1 MSSSVAPINEC
12 KVQIHTGNI
21 LNLTDLKLQTADR
34 EFAESIRLTLE
45 EKYGKDLDEFEEDI
59 VKPKTPNIVEI
70 NRGSPF
76 ATVSP
81 GDIQNSRTSV
91 KIFVKSCEVQYLQ
104 QAVANIL
111 KYLEGQAVDSV
122 VLAYNTSS
130 SKEKSPEQ
138 LLSEL
143 ETLWATLE
151 TLVEEKKIS
160 RIGLSDLHEDIFI
173 QFYNRAKV
181 KPGIIQINLSS
192 CCVVPP
198 VLQEFAKSKEIQLL
212 THSDPIDILYQAPV
226 MDLFKNKTVS
236 LSWAVKYQTHV
247 VCRGV
252 LNYDHDVQELIRHN
266 VQHYIQSGNLEVIPN
281 GQNMQVPSRVAN
293 QRRIVYY
300 ATLPEIVRRPNPG
313 VQESPYWTNY
323 LLPRELSG
331 SSNEENEVMKVH
343 STILDVRDPGRILIP
358 VKIISPQQ
366 QQASDPIQTRSDNI
380 QPAPYYAEP
389 YPTRHNRY
397 PTLESTRAPLRPVN
411 YHPSHSHP
419 NNIPTPT
426 PKSIEIYSP
435 KSYELNGKRY
445 GIYHIPSLSDNSVRS
460 LYDNSRHENNKFTNY
475 EKFYNAP
482 GTFDKFYS
490 GDLSLEKIS
499 PISSDYVEN
508 EMDLDWQL
516 GANSRQQHSY
526 SLKIMP
532 QSVTYLP
539 RNVLK
544 TLDPATSGSYSK
556 DVIKQ
561 STHATMH
568 SVNVKVES
576 NSSSDS
582 NSMKEDTSSRSSSM
596 NGTLETPAVVEIHQ
610 KNSSVNYENKSN

>member
-1 MSSSVAPINEC
+1 
-12 KVQIHTGNI
+12 
-21 LNLTDLKLQTADR
+21 
-34 EFAESIRLTLE
+34 
-45 EKYGKDLDEFEEDI
+45 
-59 VKPKTPNIVEI
+59 
-70 NRGSPF
+70 
-76 ATVSP
+76 
-81 GDIQNSRTSV
+81 
-91 KIFVKSCEVQYLQ
+91 
-104 QAVANIL
+104 
-111 KYLEGQAVDSV
+111 
-122 VLAYNTSS
+122 
-130 SKEKSPEQ
+130 
-138 LLSEL
+138 
-143 ETLWATLE
+143 
-151 TLVEEKKIS
+151 
-160 RIGLSDLHEDIFI
+160 
-173 QFYNRAKV
+173 
-181 KPGIIQINLSS
+181 
-192 CCVVPP
+192 
-198 VLQEFAKSKEIQLL
+198 
-212 THSDPIDILYQAPV
+212 
-226 MDLFKNKTVS
+226 
-236 LSWAVKYQTHV
+236 
-247 VCRGV
+247 
-252 LNYDHDVQELIRHN
+252 
-266 VQHYIQSGNLEVIPN
+266 
-281 GQNMQVPSRVAN
+281 MQVPSRVAN

-460 LYDNSRHENNKFTNY
+460 LYDNTRHENNKFTNY

-576 NSSSDS
+576 NSSDS

>member
-252 LNYDHDVQELIRHN
+252 LVSKG
-266 VQHYIQSGNLEVIPN
+266 YIVC
-281 GQNMQVPSRVAN
+281 
-293 QRRIVYY
+293 
-300 ATLPEIVRRPNPG
+300 T
-313 VQESPYWTNY
+313 
-323 LLPRELSG
+323 
-331 SSNEENEVMKVH
+331 
-343 STILDVRDPGRILIP
+343 D
-358 VKIISPQQ
+358 
-366 QQASDPIQTRSDNI
+366 
-380 QPAPYYAEP
+380 
-389 YPTRHNRY
+389 
-397 PTLESTRAPLRPVN
+397 
-411 YHPSHSHP
+411 
-419 NNIPTPT
+419 
-426 PKSIEIYSP
+426 
-435 KSYELNGKRY
+435 
-445 GIYHIPSLSDNSVRS
+445 
-460 LYDNSRHENNKFTNY
+460 
-475 EKFYNAP
+475 
-482 GTFDKFYS
+482 
-490 GDLSLEKIS
+490 
-499 PISSDYVEN
+499 VEN
-508 EMDLDWQL
+508 E
-516 GANSRQQHSY
+516 A
-526 SLKIMP
+526 
-532 QSVTYLP
+532 
-539 RNVLK
+539 
-544 TLDPATSGSYSK
+544 
-556 DVIKQ
+556 
-561 STHATMH
+561 
-568 SVNVKVES
+568 
-576 NSSSDS
+576 
-582 NSMKEDTSSRSSSM
+582 
-596 NGTLETPAVVEIHQ
+596 
-610 KNSSVNYENKSN
+610 